1 MGSFIIL
8 VINLTIIK
16 DDDVGNVQ
24 KFECLCGYS
33 RHLHTRGN
41 KIQPEIVDFKYH
53 NLSGYIFTTVRSFYI
68 SYRFFPG
75 LSRIGGFSLWE
86 ICFAERWGINYELP
100 GVFCW
105 LLFFVGFSF
114 LLRFV
119 FTQKYQQCC
128 H

>member
-53 NLSGYIFTTVRSFYI
+53 NLSGYIFTSVSTFLI
-68 SYRFFPG
+68 P
-75 LSRIGGFSLWE
+75 E
-86 ICFAERWGINYELP
+86 ICYCLRYVKEGQD
-100 GVFCW
+100 
-105 LLFFVGFSF
+105 LLF
-114 LLRFV
+114 RAM
-119 FTQKYQQCC
+119 
-128 H
+128 